1 MNDRRYLMKLLVDQ
15 DPIAYEELPN
25 ADERRQLRERIVA
38 TPRPGARGR
47 ETLDRRLFRPGW
59 QWAPRAAA
67 VLVVGV
73 LLALFGVPRLMGG
86 AGSSSAVATP
96 PLIVQPG
103 AGEPA
108 DPAMLRELADAA
120 STAADPEGHRTTV
133 SWDLSTAVSEG
144 RGKSEI
150 LASRRDVWIQP
161 QQVVTCDS
169 ESLPVD
175 VLLGPEQRAEDV
187 PACDRVE
194 THGAGTFHVPT
205 LPDAQTSSNGLIAT
219 LATNPEVDDVTE
231 VVTAFLDAAGV
242 RPLAPDETSALLTF
256 LADSQ
261 GIVDYG
267 RVDDRAG
274 RQGQA
279 FGFPIVGHGL
289 PMQQLLVFDSRSGQL
304 LAEETLLTE
313 DAGKLNV
320 QVPSTIGYTL
330 YFVSQ
335 QASPQ

>member
-1 MNDRRYLMKLLVDQ
+1 
-15 DPIAYEELPN
+15 
-25 ADERRQLRERIVA
+25 
-38 TPRPGARGR
+38 
-47 ETLDRRLFRPGW
+47 
-59 QWAPRAAA
+59 
-67 VLVVGV
+67 
-73 LLALFGVPRLMGG
+73 
-86 AGSSSAVATP
+86 
-96 PLIVQPG
+96 
-103 AGEPA
+103 
-108 DPAMLRELADAA
+108 MLRDLADAA
-120 STAADPEGHRTTV
+120 SMAADPEGHRTTV

-144 RGKSEI
+144 RGNSEI

-161 QQVVTCDS
+161 PQVVTCDS

-194 THGAGTFHVPT
+194 SHDAGTFHVPT
-205 LPDAQTSSNGLIAT
+205 LPDAPSSKGLIAT

-242 RPLAPDETSALLTF
+242 RPLTPDETSALLTF

-267 RVDDRAG
+267 RLDDRAG

-289 PMQQLLVFDSRSGQL
+289 PMQQLLVIDPQSGQL

-335 QASPQ
+335 QASPL